1 MEMLF
6 EYMYIS
12 ILMVFSQQIQ
22 ESKLRKEKSIFR
34 MDKEGFDGHGRSM
47 NRPKFSQKG
56 QCSASKNEDG
66 RVSKPRH
73 NGRMSILDILSLG
86 VA

>member
-1 MEMLF
+1 
-6 EYMYIS
+6 
-12 ILMVFSQQIQ
+12 
-22 ESKLRKEKSIFR
+22 

-73 NGRMSILDILSLG
+73 NGRMIILDILSLG
-86 VA
+86 VV